1 VTPEIALDAAV
12 HTVHQVFH
20 LPINFFWY
28 FHVQREAGV
37 FFSCWASIAMKFGMT
52 HKKLKAEEFELE
64 PKGGWARFFMA
75 TLTGIAPLPRCL
87 LVSLLVLQLVVLA
100 IVKGLP
106 VTVPWLTPCPP
117 SVVVD
122 VNEAI
127 VVTKKA
133 GLTKNA
139 SSEISVVAKHTS
151 SEISVVAKNAS
162 CELGLVYVYSLPDV
176 FNSGLIKNCSS
187 LSIWGSFCPAVV
199 NSGFGELITSPM
211 LPAEQQG
218 AWYKT
223 DQFTG
228 EIMFHTKMLEHP
240 CVTDRPE
247 LASAFYVPF
256 YAGLAVGKYLWSRY
270 SAEDRDRH
278 GKMVID
284 WLQGQEYWKRNWGRD
299 HFLMM
304 GRITWDFRRSRD
316 EDWGSSFLYMPG
328 MQNVTRL
335 LIERNPWDEKEMGVP
350 YPTAFHPRSEEDV
363 ANLQDYLRG
372 VKRSKLFAFAGGSR
386 KTIPNDF
393 RGILLDQCRDYN
405 GCNYLN
411 CSGLRCSNDS
421 MAAVH
426 LFLDSTFCLQPRG
439 DSFTR
444 RSIFDCLI
452 VGSIPVF
459 FWHRSAYWQYK
470 WHLPSDP
477 SSYSVFISKHDV
489 RNGTKVE
496 EVLKAIPAEK
506 VQRLRETVISSI
518 PRFVYTAPGHRLEI
532 MKDAVDIAVDGI
544 LNKIRSLGLN
554 SQGGV

>member
-1 VTPEIALDAAV
+1 
-12 HTVHQVFH
+12 
-20 LPINFFWY
+20 
-28 FHVQREAGV
+28 
-37 FFSCWASIAMKFGMT
+37 MKFGIT
-52 HKKLKAEEFELE
+52 HKKIKADEFELE
-64 PKGGWARFFMA
+64 PKGGWLRLFMG
-75 TLTGIAPLPRCL
+75 TLTGLAPLPRTL
-87 LVSLLVLQLVVLA
+87 LVALLLLQLIILA
-100 IVKGLP
+100 IVRGLP
-106 VTVPWLTPCPP
+106 VSVPWLTPCPP
-117 SVVVD
+117 SVAVDANENFVVIRSTG
-122 VNEAI
+122 V
-127 VVTKKA
+127 
-133 GLTKNA
+133 TKNA
-139 SSEISVVAKHTS
+139 SSEISDFAKNTSSEISDFVKNTSYEISSVAEDSSSEISSVAKDSS

-176 FNSGLIKNCSS
+176 LNSGLIKNCSS
-187 LSIWGSFCPAVV
+187 LSIWNSLCSAVV
-199 NSGFGELITSPM
+199 NSGFGELITSPR
-211 LPAEQQG
+211 LPEDQQG

-228 EIMFHTKMLEHP
+228 EIMFHKKMLEHP

-247 LASAFYVPF
+247 MATAFYVPF

-278 GKMVID
+278 GKMAIK
-284 WLQGQEYWKRNWGRD
+284 WLDGQEYWRKNGGWD

-304 GRITWDFRRSRD
+304 GRITWDFRRSKD

-328 MQNVTRL
+328 MLNVTRL
-335 LIERNPWDEKEMGVP
+335 LIERNPWDDKEMGVP
-350 YPTAFHPRSEEDV
+350 YPTAFHPRTEQDV
-363 ANLQDYLRG
+363 VNLQNYLRS
-372 VKRSKLFAFAGGSR
+372 VKRSKLFAFAGGRR
-386 KTIPNDF
+386 KGIPNDF
-393 RGILLDQCRDYN
+393 RGILLDQCMDYK

-477 SSYSVFISKHDV
+477 TTYSVFIPKEDV

-496 EVLKAIPAEK
+496 DVLKAIPAEK
-506 VQRLRETVISSI
+506 VQRLREAVISSI
-518 PRFVYTAPGHRLEI
+518 PGFVYTAPGHRLEK

-544 LNKIRSLGLN
+544 LNRIRSLGLN
-554 SQGGV
+554 SQGAV

>member
-1 VTPEIALDAAV
+1 M
-12 HTVHQVFH
+12 VF
-20 LPINFFWY
+20 LSY
-28 FHVQREAGV
+28 
-37 FFSCWASIAMKFGMT
+37 WASIAMKSGMT

-64 PKGGWARFFMA
+64 PKGGWARFFMG
-75 TLTGIAPLPRCL
+75 TFMGMAPLPRFL
-87 LVSLLVLQLVVLA
+87 LVALLVLQLVILA
-100 IVKGLP
+100 IVRGLP
-106 VTVPWLTPCPP
+106 VSVPWLSQCPP
-117 SVVVD
+117 GVAVDVDGNAVVIKNAGVTKNVSTEISVSAENVSSETSVVAENVS
-122 VNEAI
+122 
-127 VVTKKA
+127 T
-133 GLTKNA
+133 
-139 SSEISVVAKHTS
+139 EISVVAKNVST
-151 SEISVVAKNAS
+151 EINGVAKNAS

-176 FNSGLIKNCSS
+176 FNSDLLKNCSS
-187 LSIWGSFCPAVV
+187 LSVWHSLCPAIV
-199 NSGFGELITSPM
+199 NSGFGELVTSSI
-211 LPAEQQG
+211 LPVEQEG

-228 EIMFHTKMLEHP
+228 EIMFHKKILEHP

-247 LASAFYVPF
+247 LAKAFYVPF
-256 YAGLAVGKYLWSRY
+256 YAGLAVGKYLWSEY

-278 GKMVID
+278 GKMVIE
-284 WLQGQEYWKRNWGRD
+284 WLQGQEYWKRNWGWD

-316 EDWGSSFLYMPG
+316 EDWGSGFLYMPG

-363 ANLQDYLRG
+363 VNLQNYLRG

-393 RGILLDQCRDYN
+393 RGILLDQCRDYS
-405 GCNYLN
+405 GCSYLN
-411 CSGLRCSNDS
+411 CSGLRCARDS
-421 MAAVH
+421 MAVVR

-452 VGSIPVF
+452 MGSIPVF

-477 SSYSVFISKHDV
+477 TSYSVFISKDDV
-489 RNGTKVE
+489 RNGTRVE
-496 EVLKAIPAEK
+496 EVLKAIPGEK
-506 VQRLRETVISSI
+506 VQRLRETVISLI
-518 PRFVYTAPGHRLEI
+518 PRFVYTAPGHRLES

-544 LNKIRSLGLN
+544 LDRIRSLGLN
-554 SQGGV
+554 SQGDV